1 MFPRWVDGPIDWE
14 YAPQLGGSLDGMLSE
29 YVVLSEE
36 AVVLIPDHLSF
47 EEAAT
52 LPCAAVTAW
61 NALTGARKLQ
71 AGDTV
76 LTLGSGGVSL
86 FALQFAK
93 LFGARVIVT
102 TSSEDKVSR
111 LKAVGADDVI
121 NYRTT
126 PDWHIAVR
134 ELTKGRGVD
143 QVVDVGGGT
152 LDQSIQSV
160 GLEGQVNF
168 IGRLSDQSTTI
179 NLNILYNAVA
189 TLRVVF
195 AGNRAQFI
203 AMNRAIAINH
213 MKPLIDRVFPFDDV
227 AGAFRYYE
235 KARAFGKV
243 VISQP
248 QET

>member
-1 MFPRWVDGPIDWE
+1 ARELAETEAIGLPAGTIHLP
-14 YAPQLGGSLDGMLSE
+14 
-29 YVVLSEE
+29 VVLSEE

-86 FALQFAK
+86 FALQFGK

-121 NYRTT
+121 NYERR
-126 PDWHIAVR
+126 PI
-134 ELTKGRGVD
+134 
-143 QVVDVGGGT
+143 GT
-152 LDQSIQSV
+152 LPCANSPGGEASIKWSTS
-160 GLEGQVNF
+160 EEA
-168 IGRLSDQSTTI
+168 LSSNRSNPSGSRDRSISSAGCPI
-179 NLNILYNAVA
+179 NRPRSI
-189 TLRVVF
+189 
-195 AGNRAQFI
+195 
-203 AMNRAIAINH
+203 
-213 MKPLIDRVFPFDDV
+213 
-227 AGAFRYYE
+227 
-235 KARAFGKV
+235 
-243 VISQP
+243 
-248 QET
+248 

>member
-1 MFPRWVDGPIDWE
+1 
-14 YAPQLGGSLDGMLSE
+14 
-29 YVVLSEE
+29 
-36 AVVLIPDHLSF
+36 
-47 EEAAT
+47 
-52 LPCAAVTAW
+52 
-61 NALTGARKLQ
+61 
-71 AGDTV
+71 
-76 LTLGSGGVSL
+76 
-86 FALQFAK
+86 
-93 LFGARVIVT
+93 VT

-195 AGNRAQFI
+195 AGQPRTIHRDEPCDCHQPHETSH
-203 AMNRAIAINH
+203 RSR
-213 MKPLIDRVFPFDDV
+213 LS
-227 AGAFRYYE
+227 FR
-235 KARAFGKV
+235 
-243 VISQP
+243 
-248 QET
+248 

>member
-1 MFPRWVDGPIDWE
+1 MTAPRIQCFSWG
-14 YAPQLGGSLDGMLSE
+14 LSW
-29 YVVLSEE
+29 
-36 AVVLIPDHLSF
+36 IPDTLRRS
-47 EEAAT
+47 AA
-52 LPCAAVTAW
+52 
-61 NALTGARKLQ
+61 N
-71 AGDTV
+71 
-76 LTLGSGGVSL
+76 GSDLRSRFAHQLVKRFGGRLVV
-86 FALQFAK
+86 K
-93 LFGARVIVT
+93 I
-102 TSSEDKVSR
+102 SSEDKVSQ

-152 LDQSIQSV
+152 LEQSIQAV

-213 MKPLIDRVFPFDDV
+213 MKPIIDRVFPFDDV

-243 VISQP
+243 VISQA